1 MDQSSYKDAVTTRG
15 IKYHY
20 YFSPPKDSKPILL
33 FLHGFPSTS
42 WDWRHIVPFFKER
55 GYGVIV
61 PDMLGYGG
69 TDKPTDPQQYKLSL
83 IAKDLVDILDA
94 EKVEKVISVSHD
106 WGSMAASRL
115 ANFYPERVLAFAFF
129 NVPYGPP
136 NPMTAEQRNEHFS
149 KLAGYERFGYWFFM
163 ASPGAD
169 KLIEEKW
176 DSFRSLY
183 LPVNPI
189 WWKEYL
195 NPSGGVKA
203 WLDANRIEPLPSY
216 ITEEVSRLTSY
227 IIPLVDRVRVQEI
240 NHHRD
245 ILLKGGLAGP
255 VCWYRVLVEGITPE
269 DDKSKATSLLC
280 YDSLRLLMI
289 SIFSCP
295 AGEHQGEAARVLRR
309 RDEGLRLSRRAE
321 RGVTRANL
329 SWTEDGKGVRRG
341 PLGDLLAREGG
352 EQGLVGV
359 DRKSILVIQRFIARV
374 A

>member
-216 ITEEVSRLTSY
+216 ITEE
-227 IIPLVDRVRVQEI
+227 EI

-269 DDKSKATSLLC
+269 DDKTVPPENIKVKQPVFYGAATKDYVCLAGPSAASLEQTCLGPKTVKE
-280 YDSLRLLMI
+280 YDADHWV
-289 SIFSCP
+289 IFSH
-295 AGEHQGEAARVLRR
+295 AKEV
-309 RDEGLRLSRRAE
+309 
-321 RGVTRANL
+321 N
-329 SWTEDGKGVRRG
+329 K
-341 PLGDLLAREGG
+341 DLLEWI
-352 EQGLVGV
+352 ESL
-359 DRKSILVIQRFIARV
+359 SL
-374 A
+374 